1 MTSFPLPLPSSP
13 TLKKK
18 LTRSDL
24 IKAETMQ
31 ELLQIP
37 DEEFNKEEFNKWVQ
51 EFIKAYEKE
60 LIEHAS
66 ITTEDGVTIISY
78 LETYMW
84 LKYLGLEPTVE
95 NFLKLRALQAIF
107 ADRVKKEALEE
118 SRMLVELAILQKL
131 AKEAMGMGQ

>member
-37 DEEFNKEEFNKWVQ
+37 DEEFNKWVQ
-51 EFIKAYEKE
+51 EFIEAYKKD
-60 LIEHAS
+60 IKKQAT
-66 ITTEDGVTIISY
+66 ITTEDGEKIVSY
-78 LETYMW
+78 LETYLW
-84 LKYLGLEPTVE
+84 LQYLGLEPTVE
-95 NFLKLRALQAIF
+95 NFPKLRIMQGLFYAKGKQDAI
-107 ADRVKKEALEE
+107 KEIVGATGG
-118 SRMLVELAILQKL
+118 AIAIPIILPHFGGL
-131 AKEAMGMGQ
+131 GG

>member
-37 DEEFNKEEFNKWVQ
+37 DEEFNKWVQ

-107 ADRVKKEALEE
+107 ADRVKKEGLEE
-118 SRMLVELAILQKL
+118 FRMLVELAILQKL

>member
-1 MTSFPLPLPSSP
+1 MTSFPLPLPSSH

-37 DEEFNKEEFNKWVQ
+37 DEEFNKWVQ